1 MLVLESYAVIPII
14 ASIVAIIIVV
24 IVIKGRKNSKSNSK
38 LEKARATDR
47 NAVIKEANRRLAQN
61 PKDPAALLYLAD
73 LHYNEKNYDKSCK
86 LYDILLQL
94 CATDNDLNEF
104 EITLRHAI
112 SAINIKQY
120 KAAYKSFMLARSV
133 NSDIFI
139 VNYNLGYLE
148 YMRKNYEKAAAFL
161 SQARNQKSDDVSTYK
176 YLGLSLYKMNKFNDA
191 ADTIKKALTLDAEN
205 KELTFALG
213 ECLYN
218 LGQSDAALKT
228 FSVLRTDSRYGGH
241 ACIYSGTIS
250 MKFRNYDQ
258 AAMYFELGLKNPGLK
273 MEMQLELKYR
283 LASCYIK
290 AEKISNAIPPLEDI
304 VANNQNYK
312 DAAALLKR
320 YGELDSNLN
329 LKIFLMGD
337 KGRFISMCRKIIS
350 LMFPKTR
357 IKVLEVSTPQNDYI
371 DMIIEVSSA
380 KWEDIVIFRF
390 IRSNGQV
397 GELIVRDLY
406 GRIKE
411 VKAGRG
417 FCITAGSFSMGAK
430 SFVEARLID
439 LLEKE
444 ELIDLMKKIDTSG

>member
-371 DMIIEVSSA
+371 DMIVEVSSA